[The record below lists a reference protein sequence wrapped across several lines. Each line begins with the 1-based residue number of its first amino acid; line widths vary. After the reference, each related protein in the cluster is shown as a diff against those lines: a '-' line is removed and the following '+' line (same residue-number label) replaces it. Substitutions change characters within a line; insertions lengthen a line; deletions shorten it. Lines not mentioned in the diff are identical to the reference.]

1 MKKPGTIASCLVLF
15 CVVTILPL
23 TSHAFNPSKLK
34 GTIDEEVIHLL
45 KDLPPDESYPDAS
58 VIVVLD
64 EKVDDVQANGTRRST
79 LHEVFKVLTDEG
91 MGYAHVE
98 IGYNA
103 HREEVSVEYARIIT
117 PWGEIIPLSDT
128 AVRASTPYGNY
139 PSYSN
144 YRVLTFSFPEVL
156 IGSVIDY
163 KVVIEE
169 RRPAMAGTYASK
181 FYFQGYEPTIISR
194 FRVITPEDMD
204 LRYSLRNPLAEDEP
218 DPQVSRKHGKKITLW
233 EYRDIPRITPEY
245 NMPPLAEIA
254 CNIRVTTVSSWK
266 EFFAWWNK
274 LQDRKSEADD
284 AIREKVAALTA
295 GLSTPEEKASAIF
308 SYVEQ
313 QIRYV
318 AINLGQSA
326 YEPAAA
332 RVVFANKYGDCKDKS
347 TLLICMLEEAGVP
360 ASYALVSTR
369 DREKLTRDFPYPFQF
384 NHCIVAIETT
394 EGYHFLDPA
403 GETYPF
409 AYLPSED
416 QDRECLL
423 LKGSKGIFANT
434 PPVQPHDNGV
444 LQQQTI
450 AIGPDGSLE
459 VVRKASTFGDY
470 GASDRAAFISY
481 GPTDP
486 REHIERAV
494 NSLAPDAKLIAYE
507 VSDPLHF
514 EVPFTTT
521 YRYVVEG
528 YCKRAGDLLMFSLPG
543 VSYEC
548 LTPPNEKRRYAIEH
562 PSVSFLRDEAQIVL
576 PEGYEVYYL
585 PTGMELTIPSHE
597 FRCAYGHGEGRI
609 YYHGE
614 LIRKSTTVPLEACP
628 GYRTFCRDLAK
639 GTAEWIVLKQKTK

>member
-1 MKKPGTIASCLVLF
+1 MKKPGNIASCLVLF
-15 CVVTILPL
+15 CVLTILPL
-23 TSHAFNPSKLK
+23 SSHAFNPSKLK
-34 GTIDEEVIHLL
+34 GTINEEVIHLL

-64 EKVDDVQANGTRRST
+64 EKVDEVQATGTHRSI

-91 MGYAHVE
+91 KGYAHVE

-103 HREEVSVEYARIIT
+103 HREQVSVEYARIIT

-128 AVRASTPYGNY
+128 AVRVSTPYGNY

-163 KVVIEE
+163 QIVIEE
-169 RRPAMAGTYASK
+169 RRPAMAGAYASR
-181 FYFQGYEPTIISR
+181 FYFQGHEPVIISR
-194 FRVITPEDMD
+194 FTVITPEDMD
-204 LRYSLRNPLAEDEP
+204 LNYSIRNPLAEQKP

-233 EYRDIPRITPEY
+233 EYQDIPRIIPEH

-266 EFFAWWNK
+266 EFFSWWNK
-274 LQDRKSEADD
+274 VKDRKTEANG
-284 AIREKVAALTA
+284 AIREKAAQLTA
-295 GLSTPEEKASAIF
+295 GLFTPEEKAAAIF
-308 SYVEQ
+308 YYIEQ
-313 QIRYV
+313 KIRYV
-318 AINLGQSA
+318 AINLGQST

-332 RVVFANKYGDCKDKS
+332 REVFANKYGDCKDKS
-347 TLLICMLEEAGVP
+347 TLLISMLEAAGVP
-360 ASYALVSTR
+360 AFYVLIPTR
-369 DREKLTRDFPYPFQF
+369 DREKMTRDFPYPFQF
-384 NHCIVAIETT
+384 NHCIVAVEGT

-416 QDRECLL
+416 QDRQCLL
-423 LKGSKGIFANT
+423 LKGSKGIFTRT
-434 PPVQPHDNGV
+434 PPAQPHDNGI

-450 AIGPDGSLE
+450 SIGPDGSLE
-459 VVRKASTFGDY
+459 VVRKVSTCGDY
-470 GASDRAAFISY
+470 GATDRAAYIAY
-481 GPTDP
+481 GPTEL

-494 NSLAPDAKLIAYE
+494 NSLYPGAKLIAYG
-507 VSDPLHF
+507 VSNPLRF
-514 EVPFTTT
+514 EIPLTTT
-521 YRYVVEG
+521 YRYVLEG
-528 YCKRAGDLLMFSLPG
+528 YCKRAGDLLMFPLPG

-548 LTPPNEKRRYAIEH
+548 LTPAKEKRSHPIEH
-562 PSVSFLRDEAQIVL
+562 PSVSFLRDEVQIVL
-576 PEGYEVYYL
+576 PDGYEVYYL

-597 FRCAYGHGEGRI
+597 FRCVYGHRGSRI

-614 LIRKSTTVPLEACP
+614 QIRKSTTVSLEAYP
-628 GYRTFCRDLAK
+628 GYRTLCRDMTR
-639 GTAEWIVLKQKTK
+639 GTAEWIVLRQKKK